1 MNTKFK
7 ITAAILSAGL
17 VITPLSGLVQ
27 NNQNVAKASEELK
40 LHNITFSESDLTT
53 FFRDIEKIPDDL
65 LEYGTQYEINNYL
78 RKNNININ
86 LYNDKLGETAKDV
99 IIFQPRSF
107 WGCVGALG
115 TLLVTTAVPAAKIL
129 KIKKYITAL
138 GGVTDAVRAL
148 LGVSKAYGVGTSA
161 WNALRNLLAELS
173 GIASVAGA
181 CF

>member
-1 MNTKFK
+1 MKTKFK
-7 ITAAILSAGL
+7 ITAAVLSAGL
-17 VITPLSGLVQ
+17 IITPLSGLVQ

-78 RKNNININ
+78 RKNNIHIN

-99 IIFQPRSF
+99 TIFQPRSF

-129 KIKKYITAL
+129 KIKKYVKSL
-138 GGVTDAVRAL
+138 GGVTDAVRYL
-148 LGVSKAYGVGTSA
+148 LGIKGAASGGE
-161 WNALRNLLAELS
+161 ALKNLILELS
-173 GIASVAGA
+173 GIASVADS